1 MRTLI
6 SSFLIF
12 IFIQSGYPQSG
23 YTKIKISSD
32 IELIKLS
39 DHAYVHISYAAL
51 PKFGRF
57 PSNGLIF
64 INDKKAFLFD
74 TPVTDSLTMLLVSW
88 IRDTM
93 NLDLVG
99 FVPNHWHIDC
109 MGGLAYLQK
118 IGIESYANQLTIQ
131 IAKSKNLPIP
141 AHGFNDSLLFKLGNK
156 NIDCYYLGAAHT
168 KDNIVVW
175 IPSEKILFCGCMIK
189 EMDAKNPG
197 NMADGDLN
205 EYPKTLEK
213 VLTKFQ
219 QAKIVI
225 PGHGAFGGIELIKHT
240 QDLLKR

>member
-99 FVPNHWHIDC
+99 LFQI
-109 MGGLAYLQK
+109 
-118 IGIESYANQLTIQ
+118 IGTSTAWV
-131 IAKSKNLPIP
+131 
-141 AHGFNDSLLFKLGNK
+141 D
-156 NIDCYYLGAAHT
+156 
-168 KDNIVVW
+168 
-175 IPSEKILFCGCMIK
+175 
-189 EMDAKNPG
+189 
-197 NMADGDLN
+197 
-205 EYPKTLEK
+205 
-213 VLTKFQ
+213 
-219 QAKIVI
+219 
-225 PGHGAFGGIELIKHT
+225 
-240 QDLLKR
+240 

>member
-1 MRTLI
+1 
-6 SSFLIF
+6 
-12 IFIQSGYPQSG
+12 
-23 YTKIKISSD
+23 
-32 IELIKLS
+32 
-39 DHAYVHISYAAL
+39 
-51 PKFGRF
+51 
-57 PSNGLIF
+57 
-64 INDKKAFLFD
+64 
-74 TPVTDSLTMLLVSW
+74 
-88 IRDTM
+88 
-93 NLDLVG
+93 
-99 FVPNHWHIDC
+99 

-240 QDLLKR
+240 QDLLKRLYRIALIKNRFGNNRLKMKIEHIGICVSKPIQMAAWYKEHLGCKIKYTSGDE